1 MSYWVLTIF
10 IGVVSIL
17 VFRFLSVKPKSGDPE
32 PEENK
37 DSRNEPLSDSPEKVV
52 KWILKLEKSRT
63 GVKV

>member
-17 VFRFLSVKPKSGDPE
+17 VFRLLSVKPKSGDPE

-37 DSRNEPLSDSPEKVV
+37 DSRNEPLSDSPEKVAE
-52 KWILKLEKSRT
+52 WILKLEKSRT
-63 GVKV
+63 EVKV